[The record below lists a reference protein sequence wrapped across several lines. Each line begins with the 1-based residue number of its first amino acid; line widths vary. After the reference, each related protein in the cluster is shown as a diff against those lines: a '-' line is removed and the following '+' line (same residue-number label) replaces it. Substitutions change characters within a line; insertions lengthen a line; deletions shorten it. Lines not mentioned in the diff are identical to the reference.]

1 MEYHVSAIETST
13 LIFLSKIVE
22 LLILDGFVVFPSQ
35 EDYAVL
41 DGRAYGVYG
50 EPKIKEH
57 PVSLDLINKYIEK
70 GLSESEFINFELNLK
85 LWKEG

>member
-22 LLILDGFVVFPSQ
+22 LISLDGFVVFPSQ

-41 DGRAYGVYG
+41 DGRAYGIPG
-50 EPKIKEH
+50 DPKIKDT
-57 PVSLDLINKYIEK
+57 PISLDLINKYIEDNK
-70 GLSESEFINFELNLK
+70 SELEFVRTEMGLNPYV
-85 LWKEG
+85 